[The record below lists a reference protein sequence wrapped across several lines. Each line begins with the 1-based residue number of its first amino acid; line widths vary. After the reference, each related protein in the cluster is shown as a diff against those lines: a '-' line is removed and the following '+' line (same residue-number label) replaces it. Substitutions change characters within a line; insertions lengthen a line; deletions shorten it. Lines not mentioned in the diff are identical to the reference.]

1 MEICIFGQCYFLV
14 SPLQF
19 DGQANHWQLLSV
31 WQENACDI
39 AETETILCEWL
50 FCIKLM
56 TQAFGEIHRFHS
68 K

>member
-39 AETETILCEWL
+39 AETETISYVSGY
-50 FCIKLM
+50 FV
-56 TQAFGEIHRFHS
+56 
-68 K
+68 